1 MERKVYNEIGLCRL
15 LDIRVIKD
23 DVETLYE
30 GMVED
35 APEDIKL
42 LKYSKIQTTDRV
54 NFYVYSELNKG
65 DF

>member
-1 MERKVYNEIGLCRL
+1 MERKVYNEIGLSRL

-35 APEDIKL
+35 APDEIKQ
-42 LKYSKIQTTDRV
+42 LKYSRIQTIDRV
-54 NFYVYSELNKG
+54 NFYVYNEFNK
-65 DF
+65 